1 MKIRLSRLLIASA
14 LAFCLL
20 LPQTAAADGQASGI
34 LNGSDDYIVSIME
47 MIKERY
53 RFEITDSE
61 LLEGA
66 LKGLFSAMDPYTGY
80 MTAAEE
86 EGFYESI
93 NGDYYGIG
101 VSMSKIGDH
110 IKATKVFKSSPAE
123 KAGVYAGD
131 SIVSIDG
138 VDTADMAVEDAV
150 ELIRGQ
156 EGSKVVLGILRGDS
170 RKQEDI
176 ELLTGE
182 VSMRLVEHDIRD
194 GTGYIKIISFG
205 SSTVDEFTKA
215 LKEMESNG
223 IQDIV
228 LDLRD
233 NSGGY
238 VEAAVAIASKLV
250 PQGLVTRLEFKD
262 GYREDIEY
270 ESPLKEVKYKL
281 SVLVNANTASA
292 SEILAGAIQD
302 TGVGKLVGEKT
313 FGKARVQYII
323 PILTPEAYK
332 KYSDELGVKIVDASE
347 LLWEYG
353 IDPPEEEI
361 LGSSKITMGVYTTPD
376 GRMIDK
382 AGLEPDVAVLRDL
395 PGAEIDID
403 SIENLTV
410 TWKPGLNDE
419 GQDIYYAEQ
428 ILKLLGYDIDEP
440 DSLLDK
446 KTYTA
451 VGEFQKLNGGGPYGF
466 GRLDFT
472 TQKWLNE
479 ELNRLRLEK
488 DEQYARAVEL
498 LKN

>member
-1 MKIRLSRLLIASA
+1 MKIRLPRLLIASA
-14 LAFCLL
+14 LAICLL
-20 LPQTAAADGQASGI
+20 LPQIASADGQNSGI

-53 RFEITDSE
+53 RFEVTDSE

-66 LKGLFSAMDPYTGY
+66 LKGIFGSMDPYTEY

-86 EGFYESI
+86 ESFYESI
-93 NGDYYGIG
+93 NGGYYGIG
-101 VSMSKIGDH
+101 ISMSKIGDH
-110 IKATKVFKSSPAE
+110 IKVTKVFESSPAE
-123 KAGVYAGD
+123 RAGVYAGD
-131 SIVSIDG
+131 IIVSIGG
-138 VDTADMAVEDAV
+138 VNTADMAVKDAV

-156 EGSKVVLGILRGDS
+156 KGSRVVLGILRGDL

-182 VSMRLVEHDIRD
+182 VSMRLVKHDISD
-194 GTGYIKIISFG
+194 GKGYIKIASFG
-205 SSTVDEFTKA
+205 GAAVDEFIDA
-215 LKEMESNG
+215 LKQMEDNG
-223 IQDIV
+223 IRDIV

-250 PQGLVTRLEFKD
+250 PRGLVTRLEFKE
-262 GYREDIEY
+262 GYKENIKY
-270 ESPLKEVKYKL
+270 ESPLDEVKYKL
-281 SVLVNANTASA
+281 SVLVNRNTASA

-302 TGVGKLVGEKT
+302 TGVGRLVGEKT
-313 FGKARVQYII
+313 FGKARVQYIV

-332 KYSDELGVKIVDASE
+332 KYSDELGVKIVDASK

-353 IDPPEEEI
+353 INPAEEEI
-361 LGSSKITMGVYTTPD
+361 LGSSKITMGVYTTPH

-382 AGLEPDVAVLRDL
+382 VGLKPDVEVSRDL
-395 PGAEIDID
+395 PGSGIDTD

-419 GQDIYYAEQ
+419 GGDIYYAEQ

-446 KTYTA
+446 KTYAA
-451 VGEFQKLNGGGPYGF
+451 VGEFQKLKGGGPYGF

-479 ELNRLRLEK
+479 ELNRLRLENDK
-488 DEQYARAVEL
+488 QYARAVEL